1 MNSQIPADW
10 TMAQLSEI
18 VGYLGSGISRPFF
31 SDCIGIPVL
40 RSNNVKDGQI
50 VLDELKYWHKVDPR
64 GADLNTVTPRV
75 GDILINFVNGSATE
89 LGKSAVYRG
98 LPRNCIASTNFFIVR
113 LNNVI
118 ALPDYVSIYL
128 QSDFYRRWLSEV
140 VGFTGQGSFNQKELL
155 RLNIPLPDINE
166 QTRIAAIAQ
175 LWDRGIR
182 QLSDLIAVKLR
193 FKQGLM
199 QQLLTGKRRFPEFKD
214 EWEHVHIG
222 GIAAERSERNEGE
235 NSIPVLSCTKY
246 DGLVDSLTYFGK
258 RVFSEDTTNYKVVRN
273 GDFAYATN
281 HIEEGSIG
289 LLSHADA
296 GLVSPMYT
304 VFRTK
309 KELVAPEFLF
319 RLLKTETYRQIF
331 ASFTSASVN
340 RRGSLRWKQFATIPL
355 KLPSLAEQR
364 RIDEILAV
372 FDREINILRRQL
384 DALKTQK
391 KGLMQ
396 KLLTGQ
402 VRVASG
408 GR

>member
-1 MNSQIPADW
+1 MSFGPTIWHGERGVLNQHIYRIRPATDVEIDW
-10 TMAQLSEI
+10 LYLQLLHVTASIEANAHGFKSSLVHVRKADITNQVCFRPPVSEQ
-18 VGYLGSGISRPFF
+18 
-31 SDCIGIPVL
+31 
-40 RSNNVKDGQI
+40 K
-50 VLDELKYWHKVDPR
+50 
-64 GADLNTVTPRV
+64 A
-75 GDILINFVNGSATE
+75 
-89 LGKSAVYRG
+89 
-98 LPRNCIASTNFFIVR
+98 IAS
-113 LNNVI
+113 
-118 ALPDYVSIYL
+118 
-128 QSDFYRRWLSEV
+128 V
-140 VGFTGQGSFNQKELL
+140 VT
-155 RLNIPLPDINE
+155 
-166 QTRIAAIAQ
+166 T
-175 LWDRGIR
+175 WDRSIR
-182 QLSDLIAVKLR
+182 QLSDLIAAKLR

-199 QQLLTGKRRFPEFKD
+199 QQLLTGRQRFPEFKD
-214 EWEHVHIG
+214 EWEHIHIG

-258 RVFSEDTTNYKVVRN
+258 RVFSEDTTNYKVVRK

-355 KLPSLAEQR
+355 KLPSLAEQH

-372 FDREINILRRQL
+372 FDREINILKRQL

-402 VRVASG
+402 VRVKVPPELKEQG
-408 GR
+408 PKP

>member
-1 MNSQIPADW
+1 MIVP
-10 TMAQLSEI
+10 LSEI
-18 VGYLGSGISRPFF
+18 IATLESGTSVNGDDTPAAGNQRGVLKVSSVADGRFFPNENKRIIASDTHRATVFVRTGDLLVSRANTF
-31 SDCIGIPVL
+31 DLIGACGLVDADYPNLFLPDKLWRVMLADESRDYIPWLNHVL
-40 RSNNVKDGQI
+40 NSPSVRI
-50 VLDELKYWHKVDPR
+50 ELKKR
-64 GADLNTVTPRV
+64 ATGTS
-75 GDILINFVNGSATE
+75 GSM
-89 LGKSAVYRG
+89 K
-98 LPRNCIASTNFFIVR
+98 
-113 LNNVI
+113 
-118 ALPDYVSIYL
+118 
-128 QSDFYRRWLSEV
+128 
-140 VGFTGQGSFNQKELL
+140 
-155 RLNIPLPDINE
+155 NIPQNSFLTISVFRPLRGE
-166 QTRIAAIAQ
+166 QIEVANLLDA
-175 LWDRGIR
+175 WDRGIR
-182 QLSDLIAVKLR
+182 QLSDLITAKLR

-199 QQLLTGKRRFPEFKD
+199 QQLLTGRRRFPEFKD
-214 EWEHVHIG
+214 EWEHIHIG
-222 GIAAERSERNEGE
+222 DIATERSERNEGE

-258 RVFSEDTTNYKVVRN
+258 RVFSEDTTNYKVVRK

-289 LLSHADA
+289 LLSHGDT

-355 KLPSLAEQR
+355 RLPSLAEQH
-364 RIDEILAV
+364 RIDEVLAV
-372 FDREINILRRQL
+372 FDCEINILRRQL